1 MTDLSWYFRKINCIF
16 TLHKICLQLFTH
28 DTSWHNPDILRLD
41 FTFSS
46 ALLGQRHAQCCF
58 RVDYVLSKKLIMNIE
73 IFSESH
79 RSGIDLRRKAPQN
92 IFRALPVFGVCKK
105 YGPSCVYYLYF

>member
-1 MTDLSWYFRKINCIF
+1 M
-16 TLHKICLQLFTH
+16 
-28 DTSWHNPDILRLD
+28 
-41 FTFSS
+41 
-46 ALLGQRHAQCCF
+46 
-58 RVDYVLSKKLIMNIE
+58 DYVLSKKLIMNIE

-79 RSGIDLRRKAPQN
+79 RSGIDK